1 MTEWRGCV
9 HNKMQWLHLWQ
20 NDMVDCQPQHIRT
33 YWPYTCSQM
42 TVGCSLRPSH
52 DECTPSPRG
61 ISFHEQCLVRTAI
74 EVQEFAV
81 TVTFQVCTLMYGM
94 GRGHG
99 EGADGEA
106 AMYIHQA
113 NKWVWVCT
121 WWIYQWHSVWVWKMM
136 DLSVAL
142 RLSLHIDGFINVS
155 QSESAHWWIYQWHSV
170 WVCKLMDLSVV
181 MQPIWS
187 FRLSMF
193 KQVNPSLRCL
203 LHAKGIVAA
212 S

>member
-121 WWIYQWHSVWVWKMM
+121 LMDLSVSLSLSLHLM

-142 RLSLHIDGFINVS
+142 SVSLKNDGFIS
-155 QSESAHWWIYQWHSV
+155 GTQAESAHWWIYQCQSV
-170 WVCKLMDLSVV
+170 WVCTLMDLSVA
-181 MQPIWS
+181 
-187 FRLSMF
+187 LSL
-193 KQVNPSLRCL
+193 SLQIDGFISG
-203 LHAKGIVAA
+203 HATNLVL
-212 S
+212 